1 MDTFT
6 DKQEMISAR
15 SLAIQR
21 RGLTKR
27 APDAGD
33 SAHISSSFLRLTIF
47 PVGRL
52 RRPRPSAGNANRW
65 LALCKT
71 KYKFREC
78 KMKNKVLSFSVI
90 LILVSVLLSACGG
103 QFFAKP
109 TSTPVPTSTITP
121 TPLPTS
127 TPTVTATTPPTE
139 TPIPQP
145 ASLTGTIFLSSN
157 ASKPFTSMVELRQ
170 KGSFTLI
177 GKSET
182 DSSGV
187 YKIEN
192 IDPGSYELWVLI
204 TIESKMVSGCAD
216 VALPNDSWKIGIKF
230 GEDKAMSME
239 NAYLSKALFL
249 MQNMPS
255 GSGLNAEG
263 FYAVLEG
270 FKIES
275 GIENKMDVTLT
286 CK

>member
-1 MDTFT
+1 
-6 DKQEMISAR
+6 
-15 SLAIQR
+15 
-21 RGLTKR
+21 
-27 APDAGD
+27 
-33 SAHISSSFLRLTIF
+33 
-47 PVGRL
+47 
-52 RRPRPSAGNANRW
+52 
-65 LALCKT
+65 
-71 KYKFREC
+71 
-78 KMKNKVLSFSVI
+78 MKNKVLSFSVI
-90 LILVSVLLSACGG
+90 LALFAILLSACSG
-103 QFFAKP
+103 QFVATS
-109 TSTPVPTSTITP
+109 TSTPVPTSTIIS
-121 TPLPTS
+121 TPLPTLTS
-127 TPTVTATTPPTE
+127 TVAATTPPTE

-157 ASKPFTSMVELRQ
+157 TSKPFASVVELRQ
-170 KGSFTLI
+170 KDSFTLI

-204 TIESKMVSGCAD
+204 TTKSKMVSGCAD
-216 VALPNDSWKIGIKF
+216 VAPPDDSWKIGIKF

-239 NAYLSKALFL
+239 SAYLSKALFL

-275 GIENKMDVTLT
+275 GIENKMNVTLT